1 MKYVVVISGPTA
13 VGKTALSIAIA
24 QYFNTEI
31 ISADSRQFFKEIPIG
46 TAAPS
51 YEEMNLVHHHCVGNL
66 SITDYYNA
74 FKFEQDALQILSKLF
89 NNHDIVIVSGGSGLY
104 IDALCN
110 GIDDIPD
117 IDSNIRQYVIN
128 QYTSQGIESLR
139 STLQKLDIEYYRIVD
154 LKNPARL
161 MRAIEVC
168 LQTGK
173 TYTSVRTQTSK
184 KRDFVT
190 IKIALNLP
198 RNQLYERINAR
209 VDAMITEGLEQEA
222 KSVIQYRNQTA
233 LKTVGY
239 KELFDYFDGNI
250 SKQDAIDTI
259 KQNTRNYA
267 KRQISWLKRDSLYTW
282 FEPHNASEIISFIE
296 RIIDGE

>member
-51 YEEMNLVHHHCVGNL
+51 YEEMNLVYHHCVGNL

-117 IDSNIRQYVIN
+117 IDSNIRQSVIN
-128 QYTSQGIESLR
+128 QYSSQGIESLR

-154 LKNPARL
+154 LRNPARL

-209 VDAMITEGLEQEA
+209 VDAMLKEGLEQEA